1 MYLIRC
7 RIKNTGVRDM
17 GISYVHAFSFCLPSL
32 MSQLAD
38 FILGFS
44 GGFFSPFLSFVV
56 ML

>member
-1 MYLIRC
+1 
-7 RIKNTGVRDM
+7 M